1 MHFTRAA
8 ERDSERHQF
17 PLTGTDC
24 DRSCCS
30 AWFCAI
36 RCCWIWMFWATADC
50 RKARWTFCWYT
61 RIWLGVM
68 FGACGVCC
76 CCCCWRPGTLTP
88 AKGRG
93 RGGGWDALG
102 GEGGS
107 SFSSGSAYYHCSC
120 HHVNYGSSVFDK
132 CSAATTALVIT

>member
-102 GEGGS
+102 GRG
-107 SFSSGSAYYHCSC
+107 
-120 HHVNYGSSVFDK
+120 VFF
-132 CSAATTALVIT
+132 